1 MTPAPAQVATLP
13 AAGAVAPPRRHKGE
27 ALPFVLRQLRE
38 AILEGRLEPGARIY
52 QEVVAAEYGTS
63 RLPVR
68 QALGQLENEG
78 LVTRRPGAGVRVA
91 RLDLG
96 ELEEVYWLR
105 EQLEPGA
112 VSRSASRLSTDQL
125 QALRELVEAME
136 TIDETAEPMRWL
148 AIDTEFHLLILGATG
163 LPRLERILGSLW
175 NLAAPYR
182 RAYAA
187 RIDAGA
193 FRIAEAEHRL
203 LLDALE
209 RRNGPDAAEI
219 HELHVRR
226 TRLGLAAAQATA
238 G

>member
-1 MTPAPAQVATLP
+1 MTSARPKLAT
-13 AAGAVAPPRRHKGE
+13 PPRQQKGE
-27 ALPFVLRQLRE
+27 ALPFVLGKLRE

-68 QALGQLENEG
+68 QALDQLENEG
-78 LVTRRPGAGVRVA
+78 LVTRLPKAGVRVA
-91 RLDLG
+91 RLDLVQ
-96 ELEEVYWLR
+96 LEEVYWLR

-112 VSRSASRLSTDQL
+112 VSRSATRLSTEQL
-125 QALRELVEAME
+125 QALHEHVETME
-136 TIDETAEPMRWL
+136 AIDATTETTRWL
-148 AIDTEFHLLILGATG
+148 AIDTEFHRLTLAATG
-163 LPRLERILGSLW
+163 LPRLDRILDSLW

-226 TRLGLAAAQATA
+226 TRLGLAATPPAAR
-238 G
+238 